1 MKSIVS
7 SGRTATLALTLICG
21 MSLLGPAACAS
32 KSGTGPQAS
41 KSGND
46 AAPASPFAINHEDW
60 STIGYRLDWIGFP
73 FARGHTI
80 PIVAARPVGNG
91 FIVQDKSSETAMLD
105 GLTGERRWGTNLA
118 NPLTKF
124 VGIAADPSDAG
135 RVLVSSESEG
145 YILALG
151 TGNLVGKT
159 RYEKV
164 VNTPPLMVDQLAIF
178 GTSTGEVTGH
188 RVAQN
193 VKAWG
198 FQTSGAIE
206 ASPVLMDNRE
216 LGVVSQSGEVIFLNS
231 VGDVIGRNRILN
243 PVAMNPVTD
252 GTRLFIGGLD
262 QSVWAFASN
271 GALLWRFR
279 TASQLSDQITVREG
293 VVYCSIPDE
302 GLVAI
307 DAAGGKPVWTAKETF
322 GTVIAFRNGRLVV
335 RTATGVDLLDPVTGS
350 RTHQINLP
358 GVSSLVAEKMD
369 DGVMYAIG
377 PSGNVAK
384 FIPKQ

>member
-32 KSGTGPQAS
+32 KSGTGSQAS
-41 KSGND
+41 KSGKD
-46 AAPASPFAINHEDW
+46 AGPVSPFAINHEDW

-73 FARGHTI
+73 FARGHTL
-80 PIVAARPVGNG
+80 PIIAATPVGNG
-91 FIVQDKSSETAMLD
+91 FIVQDKASETAMLD
-105 GLTGERRWGTNLA
+105 GLTGERRWGTSLA

-124 VGIAADPSDAG
+124 VGIAGDPSDAG

-164 VNTPPLMVDQLAIF
+164 VNTPPLMIDQLAIF

-198 FQTSGAIE
+198 FQTGGAIE
-206 ASPVLMDNRE
+206 AAPVLMDNRE
-216 LGVVSQSGEVIFLNS
+216 LGVVSQAGDVIFLNS
-231 VGDVIGRNRILN
+231 AGDVIGRNRILN

-279 TASQLSDQITVREG
+279 TPNQLTDQISVREG
-293 VVYCSIPDE
+293 VVYSSIPNQ
-302 GLVAI
+302 GLVAL
-307 DAAGGKPVWTAKETF
+307 DAASGKPAWTAKETF
-322 GTVIAFRNGRLVV
+322 GTVIAFSKGRLVV

-358 GVSSLVAEKMD
+358 GVSRLVAEKMD
-369 DGVMYAIG
+369 NGVMYAIG
-377 PSGNVAK
+377 PNGNVAK